1 MHIVIT
7 AGPTREPIDDV
18 RFLSNGS
25 TGRMGFEVAA
35 AASALGHQV
44 TLVSGP
50 SNEPA
55 PQGVKVVRVTTA
67 VEMRDAFMQAF
78 ALDGDACVMTAA
90 VSDYRPATR
99 VQGKLKKG
107 HDQITLELVK
117 NPDILR
123 EAGIVAHGRPVVGF
137 ALEALPD
144 DQALAAARGKLVDK
158 SATLIVLNKTSSLG
172 SGDVRGVVLVTREE
186 AVPRGDL
193 SKSAL
198 ARELVRFIEQRAI
211 RMGSGH
217 GTSERDNA
225 DIGQGRDPEGPE
237 RC

>member
-25 TGRMGFEVAA
+25 TGRMGIEVAIA
-35 AASALGHQV
+35 ARSAGHTVTLILGPTSEALPPQV
-44 TLVSGP
+44 T
-50 SNEPA
+50 A
-55 PQGVKVVRVTTA
+55 VRVTTA
-67 VEMRDAFMQAF
+67 SEMRAAFMAAF
-78 ALDGDACVMTAA
+78 ERGGDACVMTAA
-90 VSDYRPATR
+90 VSDYRPKYR
-99 VQGKLKKG
+99 VEGKLKKG
-107 HDQITLELVK
+107 HDEITLDLVK

-123 EAGIVAHGRPVVGF
+123 EAGIVANGRPVVGF

-144 DQALAAARGKLVDK
+144 DLALAAARGKLVDK
-158 SATLIVLNKTSSLG
+158 SATLIVLNKISSLG

-198 ARELVRFIEQRAI
+198 ARELVRFLEERVN

-217 GTSERDNA
+217 GIPTRKNA
-225 DIGQGRDPEGPE
+225 GIGDGGDPEGPK
-237 RC
+237 RR